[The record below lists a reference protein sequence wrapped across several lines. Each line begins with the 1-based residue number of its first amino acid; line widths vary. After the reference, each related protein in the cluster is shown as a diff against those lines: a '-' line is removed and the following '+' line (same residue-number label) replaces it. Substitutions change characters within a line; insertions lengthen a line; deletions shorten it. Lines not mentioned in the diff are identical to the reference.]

1 MSKIFTWIGIG
12 LVVAGS
18 VVSVF
23 AGIPQAEMIGLAV
36 AMLGAGVLCT
46 NIVKK
51 AKGEGRNMTLVYVT
65 VALIAVGSF
74 LASIVG
80 VHQDTLTQI
89 IVTAIGLV
97 TLVAGMVASKKLTS

>member
-1 MSKIFTWIGIG
+1 MNKIFTWIGIG
-12 LVVAGS
+12 LVVAGA

-23 AGIPQAEMIGLAV
+23 AGVPQAEMIGLAV
-36 AMLGAGVLCT
+36 AMVGAGVLCT

-51 AKGEGRNMTLVYVT
+51 AKGEGRNMTLVYVS
-65 VALIAVGSF
+65 VALIAVGAF
-74 LASIVG
+74 LASLVG

-97 TLVAGMVASKKLTS
+97 TLIVGMVASKKLTS